1 MARNVEVLRNYFLGK
16 DPQLKETLSDNSLRL
31 IGIEGRHFVLRTEL
45 IQRIKELKDYVD
57 EQDKDLQEAI
67 DTLADTL
74 ENEIDRLENKYNITE
89 DTRLYELD
97 NGVYRVITP
106 EIRLYFKQNGS
117 MINDDDL
124 ILIKEAKSFFIFS
137 TVPSTDH
144 PAMTYGIADASNG
157 WRKDIKFEEIE
168 QTTNK
173 KNTITQNSND
183 YPSGLAVFNALS
195 NYYTKGQV
203 DALISFIP
211 EFDIDVVE
219 TLPTQDISTTT
230 IYLVPSQD
238 PQTANSYD
246 EFIYVNNNW
255 EQIGSTAI
263 DLSNYYTKEE
273 VDGKVTFTRLTANI
287 TLPEHSATIAGLTE
301 SGWYNTGD
309 YVINWEGFQENPI
322 MPNNTLFYYDITQE
336 VLSFIPQT
344 PDLVVG
350 PGLLSVTFY
359 FDELE
364 NKWTGN
370 SYMVTDT
377 INSYSSDY
385 QIPTAGAVYTQLQ
398 TKQNTLTAGTNI
410 SISSGT
416 ISVTGDTIK
425 DMPHIATLKNL
436 DAGVYRIKNT
446 DSLEYIGQPNPVI
459 NVFGGDG
466 IMCVTKAGD
475 YTYCEIFLGH
485 PSNGSSEIMFGY
497 QKTSDS
503 TGSLKTLTLNDI
515 KTSAFA
521 GTDGVNAGTIGLVPA
536 PTASDV
542 NKYLKSDGT
551 WAVTGGG
558 IEELTSST
566 INIWELN
573 AGFYK
578 IKVGNSAT
586 ALYYNSSGS
595 KTIHYDTYLVV
606 TDTESNDPDPIKYFY
621 LFYPPWQQIDVTVTY
636 PGYGDFCVGW
646 SVKFSNNTIYG
657 DIKTVKLGN
666 MQFKSNLVTSISAS
680 STDSQY
686 PSAKCV
692 YDALQN
698 AGGPTITYGTTDLT
712 PGVSPLADGEF
723 YFCYE

>member
-273 VDGKVTFTRLTANI
+273 VDAKTFLTTLTQDI
-287 TLPEHSATIAGLTE
+287 TIPEHSSSVGLTT
-301 SGWYNTGD
+301 GWYYTGEHLMYFGD
-309 YVINWEGFQENPI
+309 SVDPVTL
-322 MPNNTLFYYDITQE
+322 NNSIFYYNAE
-336 VLSFIPQT
+336 ELW
-344 PDLVVG
+344 
-350 PGLLSVTFY
+350 FY
-359 FDELE
+359 FLPPNIE
-364 NKWTGN
+364 NGWGQICVFLGYDTVEDKWDYYGYDIRD
-370 SYMVTDT
+370 SMVG
-377 INSYSSDY
+377 ISD
-385 QIPTAGAVYTQLQ
+385 QSNDFSIPTAKAVYMALQ
-398 TKQNTLTAGTNI
+398 SKQNTLTAGTNI
-410 SISSGT
+410 SISSDT